1 MLDNLALKPL
11 KRYMTDRQ
19 RTELASSRP
28 TIIIIS
34 AKALNVMNKAA
45 ATKQFLQQDRSAT
58 SHASPPGEMRSAARR
73 ESQSA
78 NLGARN
84 LGNPG
89 VTCGSRSHQCRLLEN
104 RNIPPFSPIPQSHE
118 MHRDGAF
125 VRSHVA
131 LVKLCA
137 SPTCSHLHIQA
148 DKSGRLEPPPVS
160 TSCLGSRAVGSHS
173 SCTPAVKTPQS

>member
-11 KRYMTDRQ
+11 KRYMTNRQ
-19 RTELASSRP
+19 RSGLASSRP

-125 VRSHVA
+125 VRSGPLSRCVGKTMRESD
-131 LVKLCA
+131 LL
-137 SPTCSHLHIQA
+137 S
-148 DKSGRLEPPPVS
+148 S
-160 TSCLGSRAVGSHS
+160 THTG
-173 SCTPAVKTPQS
+173 